1 MSYFS
6 VWNHLWSGN
15 EKQGKKWSF
24 SKIARCQ
31 HPMSPFRIGTTPSTH
46 HYLCH
51 LQNELDLT
59 SFWRWAQLWNVFFLE
74 ALLLFLL
81 QSLFSDSSSIPWMT
95 RHVINKD
102 LDIAY
107 CFLWNSKPETKGMC
121 ETKCTL
127 DAWNRGDPSFLPS
140 PTDSSGGNGPALE
153 SCLFIAKTW
162 ELNREKNGFLGQKN
176 QKFCL

>member
-31 HPMSPFRIGTTPSTH
+31 HPMSPFGIGTTPSTH

-51 LQNELDLT
+51 LPNELDLT
-59 SFWRWAQLWNVFFLE
+59 SFWRWAQLWNVFFLKV
-74 ALLLFLL
+74 LLLFLL
-81 QSLFSDSSSIPWMT
+81 QSLLSDSSSLPWMALCI
-95 RHVINKD
+95 INRD

-107 CFLWNSKPETKGMC
+107 FFLWNSKPKTKGMC
-121 ETKCTL
+121 ETQWSTL
-127 DAWNRGDPSFLPS
+127 GAWNRGDPSFLPP
-140 PTDSSGGNGPALE
+140 PTDSSGGNGPALDIVCILLKPGN
-153 SCLFIAKTW
+153 CLS
-162 ELNREKNGFLGQKN
+162 
-176 QKFCL
+176 